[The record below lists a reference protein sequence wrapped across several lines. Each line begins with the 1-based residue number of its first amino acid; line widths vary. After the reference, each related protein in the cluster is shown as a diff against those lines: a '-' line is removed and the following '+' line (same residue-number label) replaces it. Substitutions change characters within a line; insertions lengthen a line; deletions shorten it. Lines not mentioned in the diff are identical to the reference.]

1 MLPVVY
7 GSKLEGII
15 RREHVL
21 TLTSTRSDAT
31 VNNIMV
37 GAPLTFKLNED
48 ALRAFEVMIEFDE
61 WYVPVV
67 DEAKNRYAGVLALD
81 SLLRHFID
89 KDHPAHSI
97 PVDDVMS
104 TEVEYVY
111 PDDYIYRVWRKMLK
125 YKFTGFPVVKG
136 RKKTVIGF
144 ITQHDLLKKGY
155 SRIELESESGPR
167 KGPKIREAMTT
178 PAITIKIGTK
188 LIEAATILIKK
199 NIGRLPV
206 VDDKGT
212 LIGIVDRSDVSKPYL
227 KMR

>member
-1 MLPVVY
+1 
-7 GSKLEGII
+7 
-15 RREHVL
+15 
-21 TLTSTRSDAT
+21 
-31 VNNIMV
+31 
-37 GAPLTFKLNED
+37 
-48 ALRAFEVMIEFDE
+48 
-61 WYVPVV
+61 
-67 DEAKNRYAGVLALD
+67 
-81 SLLRHFID
+81 
-89 KDHPAHSI
+89 
-97 PVDDVMS
+97 MS